1 MQYKILVAELH
12 FSFSMA
18 SQICSQ
24 LAQKGDLEGLKIA
37 RQNGW
42 PWDEATCSGAALNG
56 HLHVLQWARQNGCP
70 WGEETCTAAT
80 QKGHLHVLQWARQN
94 GCPWDENGIKSHLQN
109 SSYQLLN
116 FYGPHRWLE
125 RELNISWSSSVVQWM
140 DATDAALDGILISD
154 LSHLIKK
161 YV

>member
-1 MQYKILVAELH
+1 MAAEG
-12 FSFSMA
+12 
-18 SQICSQ
+18 CSQ
-24 LAQKGDLEGLKIA
+24 LALNGDLEGLKAA
-37 RQNGW
+37 RQNGCPW
-42 PWDEATCSGAALNG
+42 NTWTCSAAAYEGHLPVLQWAQQNGCPWDEATCSGAALN
-56 HLHVLQWARQNGCP
+56 
-70 WGEETCTAAT
+70 
-80 QKGHLHVLQWARQN
+80 GHLHVLQWARQN

-140 DATDAALDGILISD
+140 DATDTVLDAILISD